1 MFNFANEI
9 TNKKEEIIMKR
20 LKSFLL
26 LGIATI
32 VLPFCIIAQNNT
44 KTDRSFELSKNLEVF
59 SVVYKTLYNT
69 YVDDINEGDL
79 IQTAIDAMTNKLDPY
94 TNFYPESQIEDVKLQ
109 MLGEYGGIGALIH
122 SKDGKT
128 IISEPYEG
136 MPAYEAGLKAGDI
149 ILEVNNQDAKGK
161 TNDQVR
167 EYLRG
172 QAGSDIDLKI
182 ERDGKIMNF
191 KFKRKAI
198 SLPNVPYSGML
209 TNDIGY
215 IKLNEFTK
223 NAANNVLSAFNTLKK
238 QGMKG
243 LILDLRGNG
252 GGLLNE
258 AVDIVNIFVDK
269 GETIVTT
276 KGKLA
281 NRNQTHKT
289 TKTAVDTKI
298 PIIVLIDQSSAS
310 ASEIV
315 SGSLQDLDRAVIM
328 GQRSYG
334 KGLVQN
340 VIPLVYN
347 TQLKVT
353 VSKYYIPS
361 GRCIQA
367 IDYSHRDNSG
377 RALKINDSLRTAF
390 KTKGGRTVYDGY
402 GIEPDSILQTEYASQ
417 ISIALLLKFLP
428 FDYATQFVRNHSTI
442 PSPKEFKITDE
453 IYEDF
458 VAFLQDKDYTYTTPT
473 EEGIKVLMNN
483 AKDEKCDD
491 NVKKLLEQAQEKIKE
506 DKKNDLYK
514 FKDEIKELLLSEI
527 VVRYYNQKGRVEAM
541 IQNDKE
547 VKKAIDLLNNISAY
561 NSILKPKK

>member
-1 MFNFANEI
+1 
-9 TNKKEEIIMKR
+9 MKR

-26 LGIATI
+26 FGIATI
-32 VLPFCIIAQNNT
+32 VLPFCVVAQNNT
-44 KTDRSFELSKNLEVF
+44 KTDRGFELSKNLEIF
-59 SVVYKTLYNT
+59 STVYKTLYTT

-94 TNFYPESQIEDVKLQ
+94 TNYYPESQIEDVKLQ

-122 SKDGKT
+122 SKDGNT
-128 IISEPYEG
+128 VISEPYEG
-136 MPAYEAGLKAGDI
+136 QPAYEAGLKAGDI
-149 ILEVNNQDAKGK
+149 ILEVNNQNAKGK

-172 QAGSDIDLKI
+172 QAGSDIELKVD
-182 ERDGKIMNF
+182 RGGKIMNF

-198 SLPNVPYSGML
+198 SLANVPYSGML
-209 TNDIGY
+209 TDSIGY

-281 NRNQTHKT
+281 SRNQTHKT
-289 TKTAVDTKI
+289 TKAAVDTKI

-340 VIPLVYN
+340 VLPLVYN

-377 RALKINDSLRTAF
+377 RAMKINDSLRTAF

-428 FDYATQFVRNHSTI
+428 FDYATQFVSQYPTI
-442 PSPKEFKITDE
+442 PSAKEFEITDE
-453 IYEDF
+453 IYDDF
-458 VAFLQDKDYTYTTPT
+458 VAFLKDKDYTYTTPT
-473 EEGIKVLMNN
+473 EEGIKTLINN

-491 NVKKLLEQAQEKIKE
+491 NIKKLLEQAQEKIKE

-547 VKKAIDLLNNISAY
+547 VKQAINLLNNTSAY
-561 NSILKPKK
+561 NSILKPNK

>member
-1 MFNFANEI
+1 
-9 TNKKEEIIMKR
+9 MKR

-26 LGIATI
+26 FGIATI
-32 VLPFCIIAQNNT
+32 VLPFCVVAQNNT
-44 KTDRSFELSKNLEVF
+44 KTDRGFELSKNLEIF
-59 SVVYKTLYNT
+59 STVYKTLYTT

-94 TNFYPESQIEDVKLQ
+94 TNYYPESQIEDVKLQ

-122 SKDGKT
+122 SKDGNT
-128 IISEPYEG
+128 VISEPYEG
-136 MPAYEAGLKAGDI
+136 QPAYEAGLKAGDI
-149 ILEVNNQDAKGK
+149 ILEVNNQNAKGK

-172 QAGSDIDLKI
+172 QAGSDIELKVD
-182 ERDGKIMNF
+182 RGGKIMNF

-198 SLPNVPYSGML
+198 SLANVPYSGML
-209 TNDIGY
+209 TDSIGY

-281 NRNQTHKT
+281 SRNQTHKT
-289 TKTAVDTKI
+289 TKAAVDTKI

-340 VIPLVYN
+340 VLPLVYN

-377 RALKINDSLRTAF
+377 RAMKINDSLRTAF

-428 FDYATQFVRNHSTI
+428 FDYATQFVSQHPTI
-442 PSPKEFKITDE
+442 PSAKEFRITDE
-453 IYEDF
+453 IYDDF
-458 VAFLQDKDYTYTTPT
+458 VAFLKDKDYTYTTPT
-473 EEGIKVLMNN
+473 EEGIKALINN

-491 NVKKLLEQAQEKIKE
+491 NIKKLLEQAQEKIKE

-547 VKKAIDLLNNISAY
+547 IKQAINLLNNTSAY
-561 NSILKPKK
+561 NSILKPNK

>member
-1 MFNFANEI
+1 
-9 TNKKEEIIMKR
+9 MKR

-26 LGIATI
+26 FGIATI
-32 VLPFCIIAQNNT
+32 VLPFCVVAQNNT
-44 KTDRSFELSKNLEVF
+44 KTDRGFELSKNLEIF
-59 SVVYKTLYNT
+59 STVYKTLYTT

-94 TNFYPESQIEDVKLQ
+94 TNYYPESQIEDVKLQ

-136 MPAYEAGLKAGDI
+136 QPAYEAGLKAGDI
-149 ILEVNNQDAKGK
+149 ILEVNKQNAKGK

-172 QAGSDIDLKI
+172 QAGSDIELKVD
-182 ERDGKIMNF
+182 RGGKIMNF

-198 SLPNVPYSGML
+198 SLANVPYSGML
-209 TNDIGY
+209 TDNIGY

-238 QGMKG
+238 QGMNG

-281 NRNQTHKT
+281 SRNQTHKT
-289 TKTAVDTKI
+289 TKAAVDTKI

-340 VIPLVYN
+340 VLPLVYN

-377 RALKINDSLRTAF
+377 RAMKINDSLRTAF

-402 GIEPDSILQTEYASQ
+402 GIEPDTILQTEYASQ

-428 FDYATQFVRNHSTI
+428 FDYATQFVSQHPTI
-442 PSPKEFKITDE
+442 PSAKEFEITDE
-453 IYEDF
+453 IYDDF
-458 VAFLQDKDYTYTTPT
+458 VAFLKDKDYTYTTPT
-473 EEGIKVLMNN
+473 EEGIKTLINN

-491 NVKKLLEQAQEKIKE
+491 NIKKLLEQAQEKIKE

-547 VKKAIDLLNNISAY
+547 VKQAINLLNNTSAY
-561 NSILKPKK
+561 NSILKPNK

>member
-1 MFNFANEI
+1 
-9 TNKKEEIIMKR
+9 MKR

-26 LGIATI
+26 FGIATI
-32 VLPFCIIAQNNT
+32 VLPFCVVAQNNT
-44 KTDRSFELSKNLEVF
+44 KTDRGFELSKNLEIF
-59 SVVYKTLYNT
+59 STVYKTLYTT

-94 TNFYPESQIEDVKLQ
+94 TNYYPESQIEDVKLQ

-122 SKDGKT
+122 SKDGNT
-128 IISEPYEG
+128 VISEPYEG
-136 MPAYEAGLKAGDI
+136 QPAYEAGLKAGDI
-149 ILEVNNQDAKGK
+149 ILEVNNQNAKGK

-172 QAGSDIDLKI
+172 QAGSDIELKVD
-182 ERDGKIMNF
+182 RGGKIMNF

-198 SLPNVPYSGML
+198 SLANVPYSGML
-209 TNDIGY
+209 TNNIGY

-281 NRNQTHKT
+281 SRNQTHKT
-289 TKTAVDTKI
+289 TKAAVDTKI

-340 VIPLVYN
+340 VLPLVYN

-377 RALKINDSLRTAF
+377 RAMKINDSLRTAF

-402 GIEPDSILQTEYASQ
+402 GIEPDTILQTEYASQ

-428 FDYATQFVRNHSTI
+428 FDYATQFVSQHPTI
-442 PSPKEFKITDE
+442 PSAKEFEITDE
-453 IYEDF
+453 IYDDF
-458 VAFLQDKDYTYTTPT
+458 VAFLKDKDYTYTTPT
-473 EEGIKVLMNN
+473 EEGIKTLINN

-491 NVKKLLEQAQEKIKE
+491 NIKKLLEQAQEKIKE

-547 VKKAIDLLNNISAY
+547 VKQAINLLNNTSAY
-561 NSILKPKK
+561 NSILKPNK

>member
-1 MFNFANEI
+1 
-9 TNKKEEIIMKR
+9 MKR
-20 LKSFLL
+20 
-26 LGIATI
+26 ATI
-32 VLPFCIIAQNNT
+32 IAAFLIAVTFMPIAAVSQN
-44 KTDRSFELSKNLEVF
+44 KSKEDRSFELSKNIEIF
-59 SVVYKTLYNT
+59 SAVYKTLYNT

-79 IQTAIDAMTNKLDPY
+79 VKTAIDAMTAKLDPY
-94 TNFYPESQIEDVKLQ
+94 TNFYPESDMEDVKLQ
-109 MLGEYGGIGALIH
+109 LMGEYGGIGALIH
-122 SKDGKT
+122 SKGDYT
-128 IISEPYEG
+128 VITEPYEG
-136 MPAYEAGLKAGDI
+136 MPAFEAGIKAGDI
-149 ILEVNNQDAKGK
+149 ILEVNGQKAKGK
-161 TNDQVR
+161 KNDEVR
-167 EYLRG
+167 EFLRG
-172 QAGSDIDLKI
+172 QAGSDINLKV
-182 ERDGKIMNF
+182 ERDGKEMSF
-191 KFKRKAI
+191 KFKRTAI
-198 SLPNVPYSGML
+198 SLPNVPYSGMVYD
-209 TNDIGY
+209 NIGY

-223 NAANNVLSAFNTLKK
+223 DAANNVLTAFNSLKK

-276 KGKLA
+276 KGKLE

-289 TKTAVDTKI
+289 TRKAVDTEI
-298 PIIVLIDQSSAS
+298 PIIVLVDQSSAS

-328 GQRSYG
+328 GQRTFG

-340 VIPLVYN
+340 VLPLLYN

-367 IDYSHRDNSG
+367 IDYSHRDAQG
-377 RALKINDSLRTAF
+377 RANKIQDSLRTAF

-402 GIEPDSILQTEYASQ
+402 GIEPDTTLENEYASQ
-417 ISIALLLKFLP
+417 ISVALLLKFLP
-428 FDYATQFVRNHSTI
+428 FDYATEFVKKHPSI
-442 PSPKEFKITDE
+442 PSAKEFQITDD

-458 VAFLQDKDYTYTTPT
+458 VAFLKDKDYSYTTPT
-473 EEGIKVLMNN
+473 EEGIKVLEES
-483 AKDEKCDD
+483 AKKEKCGEE
-491 NVKKLLEQAQEKIKE
+491 VKKLLEEAKQQIEK

-514 FKDEIKELLLSEI
+514 FKNEIKDMLLSEI

-547 VKKAIDLLNNISAY
+547 VKQAASLLKDINTY
-561 NSILKPKK
+561 NSVLKPTK

>member
-1 MFNFANEI
+1 
-9 TNKKEEIIMKR
+9 MKR

-26 LGIATI
+26 FGIATI
-32 VLPFCIIAQNNT
+32 VLPFCVVAQNNT
-44 KTDRSFELSKNLEVF
+44 KTDRGFELSKNLEIF
-59 SVVYKTLYNT
+59 STVYKTLYTT

-94 TNFYPESQIEDVKLQ
+94 TNYYPESQIEDVKLQ

-122 SKDGKT
+122 SKDGNT
-128 IISEPYEG
+128 VISEPYEG
-136 MPAYEAGLKAGDI
+136 QPAYEAGLKAGDI
-149 ILEVNNQDAKGK
+149 ILEVNNQNAKGK

-172 QAGSDIDLKI
+172 QAGSDIELKVD
-182 ERDGKIMNF
+182 RGGKIMNF

-198 SLPNVPYSGML
+198 SLANVPYSGML
-209 TNDIGY
+209 TDSIGY

-281 NRNQTHKT
+281 SRNQTHKT
-289 TKTAVDTKI
+289 TKAAVDTKI

-340 VIPLVYN
+340 VLPLVYN

-377 RALKINDSLRTAF
+377 RAMKINDSLRTAF
-390 KTKGGRTVYDGY
+390 KTKDGRTVYDGY

-428 FDYATQFVRNHSTI
+428 FDYATQFVSQHPTI
-442 PSPKEFKITDE
+442 PSAKEFRITDE
-453 IYEDF
+453 IYDDF
-458 VAFLQDKDYTYTTPT
+458 VAFLKDKDYTYTTPT
-473 EEGIKVLMNN
+473 EEGIKTLINN

-491 NVKKLLEQAQEKIKE
+491 NIKKLLEQAQEKIKE

-547 VKKAIDLLNNISAY
+547 IKQAINLLNNTSAY

>member
-1 MFNFANEI
+1 
-9 TNKKEEIIMKR
+9 MKR
-20 LKSFLL
+20 
-26 LGIATI
+26 ATI
-32 VLPFCIIAQNNT
+32 IAAFLIAVTFMPIAAVSQN
-44 KTDRSFELSKNLEVF
+44 KSKEDRSFELSKNIEIF
-59 SVVYKTLYNT
+59 SAVYKTLYNT

-79 IQTAIDAMTNKLDPY
+79 VKTAIDAMTAKLDPY
-94 TNFYPESQIEDVKLQ
+94 TNFYPESDMEDVKLQ
-109 MLGEYGGIGALIH
+109 LMGEYGGIGALIH
-122 SKDGKT
+122 SKGDYT
-128 IISEPYEG
+128 VITEPYEG
-136 MPAYEAGLKAGDI
+136 MPAFEAGIKAGDI
-149 ILEVNNQDAKGK
+149 ILEVNGQKAKGK
-161 TNDQVR
+161 KNDEVR
-167 EYLRG
+167 EFLRG
-172 QAGSDIDLKI
+172 QAGSDINLKV
-182 ERDGKIMNF
+182 ERDGKEMSF

-198 SLPNVPYSGML
+198 SLPNVPYSGMVYD
-209 TNDIGY
+209 NIGY

-223 NAANNVLSAFNTLKK
+223 DAAKNVLTAFNSLKK

-276 KGKLA
+276 KGKLE

-289 TKTAVDTKI
+289 TRKAVDTEI
-298 PIIVLIDQSSAS
+298 PIIVLVDQSSAS

-315 SGSLQDLDRAVIM
+315 SGALQDLDRAVIM
-328 GQRSYG
+328 GQRTFG

-340 VIPLVYN
+340 VLPLLYN

-367 IDYSHRDNSG
+367 IDYSHRDAQG
-377 RALKINDSLRTAF
+377 RANKIQDSLRTAF

-402 GIEPDSILQTEYASQ
+402 GIEPDTTLENEYASQ
-417 ISIALLLKFLP
+417 ISVALLLKFLP
-428 FDYATQFVRNHSTI
+428 FDYATEFVKKHPSI
-442 PSPKEFKITDE
+442 PSAKEFQITDD

-458 VAFLQDKDYTYTTPT
+458 VAFLKDKDYSYTTPT
-473 EEGIKVLMNN
+473 EEGIKVLEES
-483 AKDEKCDD
+483 AKKEKCGEE
-491 NVKKLLEQAQEKIKE
+491 VKKLLEEAKQQIEK

-514 FKDEIKELLLSEI
+514 FKNEIKDMLLSEI

-547 VKKAIDLLNNISAY
+547 VKQAASLLKDINTY
-561 NSILKPKK
+561 NSVLKPTK

>member
-1 MFNFANEI
+1 MIFRCKN
-9 TNKKEEIIMKR
+9 TDMIMKKR
-20 LKSFLL
+20 IMFTVLFIWAMSLPALL
-26 LGIATI
+26 S
-32 VLPFCIIAQNNT
+32 AQNNG
-44 KTDRSFELSKNLEVF
+44 KTDRSFELSKNLEIF
-59 SVVYKTLYNT
+59 SAVYKTLYNT

-79 IQTAIDAMTNKLDPY
+79 IKTAIDAMTAKLDPY
-94 TNFYPESQIEDVKLQ
+94 TNFYPESDMEDVKLQ
-109 MLGEYGGIGALIH
+109 LLGEYGGIGALIH

-128 IISEPYEG
+128 VISEPYEG
-136 MPAYEAGLKAGDI
+136 MPAYEAGVKAGDI
-149 ILEVNNQDAKGK
+149 IIEVNGQKALGK
-161 TNDQVR
+161 KNDEVR
-167 EYLRG
+167 EFLRG
-172 QAGSDIDLKI
+172 QAGSDINLKV
-182 ERDGKIMNF
+182 ERDGKEMDF

-198 SLPNVPYSGML
+198 SLPNVPYSGMIYG
-209 TNDIGY
+209 NIGY

-223 NAANNVLSAFNTLKK
+223 DAANNVLSAFNSLKK
-238 QGMKG
+238 QEMKG

-276 KGKLA
+276 KGKLE
-281 NRNQTHKT
+281 NRNQTYKT
-289 TKTAVDTKI
+289 SRKAVDTEI
-298 PIIVLIDQSSAS
+298 PVVVLIDQSSAS

-340 VIPLVYN
+340 VLPLIYN
-347 TQLKVT
+347 SQMKVT

-367 IDYSHRDNSG
+367 IDYSHRDAQG
-377 RALKINDSLRTAF
+377 RAVKIQDSLRTAY

-402 GIEPDSILQTEYASQ
+402 GIEPDTILNTDYASQ
-417 ISIALLLKFLP
+417 ISVALLLKFLP
-428 FDYATQFVRNHSTI
+428 FDYATEFVKKHPSI
-442 PSPKEFKITDE
+442 PEPKDFTITDD
-453 IYEDF
+453 IYADF
-458 VAFLQDKDYTYTTPT
+458 VKFLQDKDYSYTTPT
-473 EEGIKVLMNN
+473 EEGIKVLIES
-483 AKDEKCDD
+483 AEKEKCDES
-491 NVKKLLEQAQEKIKE
+491 VRMLLENAKTQIEN

-514 FKDEIKELLLSEI
+514 FKDEIKDMLLSEI

-547 VKKAIDLLNNISAY
+547 VKAASDLLKNTEQYSE
-561 NSILKPKK
+561 ILKRRFN